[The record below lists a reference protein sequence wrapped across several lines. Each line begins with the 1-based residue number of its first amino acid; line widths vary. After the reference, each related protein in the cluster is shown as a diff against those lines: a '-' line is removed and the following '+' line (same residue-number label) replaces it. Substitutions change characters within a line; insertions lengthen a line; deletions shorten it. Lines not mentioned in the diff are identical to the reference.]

1 MSKAWSARS
10 AAERKEVEAAFVA
23 RHGAELLLDGDAE
36 PPSEAETGTP
46 RARRRLPFAHLH
58 AALAGGGPLP
68 PEVSEVLRTDPG
80 TRDDFA
86 LLLERSAWQHLPRAA
101 AAAAAGQGGLER
113 REAGGFVLRVVASR
127 AGRDQVYLL
136 VELPEEVLVG
146 ADAPEG
152 EPEREPAGNRAGDR
166 AGDRTSGRAGAEA
179 KPIPG
184 PDAGLGPDA
193 GAAPDAGSQSE
204 AGSGLEAAPAPAA
217 TLPEPA
223 PEHRGTPARR
233 PGEVPTSGPTKT
245 APGRIVVRTAGGEF
259 LKRALPSPEA
269 RTIRLVMAA
278 DDPLVRAVAEPAS
291 EIFLL

>member
-10 AAERKEVEAAFVA
+10 AAERREVEAAFVA

-68 PEVSEVLRTDPG
+68 PEVSEVLRTDPEI
-80 TRDDFA
+80 RDDFA

-101 AAAAAGQGGLER
+101 AAAGRDGLER

-152 EPEREPAGNRAGDR
+152 EPEREPAGNRAG
-166 AGDRTSGRAGAEA
+166 AEA

-184 PDAGLGPDA
+184 PDAGLGPDT

-204 AGSGLEAAPAPAA
+204 AGSGSEAAPAA

-223 PEHRGTPARR
+223 REHTGTPARR

>member
-101 AAAAAGQGGLER
+101 AAAGRGGLER

-179 KPIPG
+179 KPVPG

-204 AGSGLEAAPAPAA
+204 AGSGSGSGLEAAPAA

-223 PEHRGTPARR
+223 REHTGTPARR

>member
-10 AAERKEVEAAFVA
+10 AAERREVEAAFVA

-68 PEVSEVLRTDPG
+68 PEVSEVLRTDPEI
-80 TRDDFA
+80 RDDFA

-101 AAAAAGQGGLER
+101 AAAGRDGLER

-152 EPEREPAGNRAGDR
+152 EPEREPAGDR
-166 AGDRTSGRAGAEA
+166 AGDRVGDRVGAEA

-204 AGSGLEAAPAPAA
+204 AGSGSGSGLEAAPAA

-223 PEHRGTPARR
+223 REHTGTPARR

>member
-1 MSKAWSARS
+1 MEREERGGAQGGGGGVRRPPRRR
-10 AAERKEVEAAFVA
+10 AA
-23 RHGAELLLDGDAE
+23 
-36 PPSEAETGTP
+36 
-46 RARRRLPFAHLH
+46 ARRRRG
-58 AALAGGGPLP
+58 AAVRGGDRNAAGAEAAPLCPPPCGP
-68 PEVSEVLRTDPG
+68 R
-80 TRDDFA
+80 R
-86 LLLERSAWQHLPRAA
+86 RRAA
-101 AAAAAGQGGLER
+101 AARGVGGAPHGPR
-113 REAGGFVLRVVASR
+113 RPGTTSPSFSSAVPGSTC
-127 AGRDQVYLL
+127 
-136 VELPEEVLVG
+136 
-146 ADAPEG
+146 
-152 EPEREPAGNRAGDR
+152 REPRPRPAGAASNDAKRGGSSCASSRRGPAATRSISSSSCPRKSSWARMPPRGSRRGNRPATGPDR

-179 KPIPG
+179 KPVPG

-204 AGSGLEAAPAPAA
+204 AGSGSGSGLEAAPAA

-223 PEHRGTPARR
+223 REHTGTPARR

>member
-101 AAAAAGQGGLER
+101 AAAGRGGLER

-152 EPEREPAGNRAGDR
+152 EPEREPAGDR

-179 KPIPG
+179 KPVPG

-204 AGSGLEAAPAPAA
+204 AGSGSGSGLEAAPAA

-223 PEHRGTPARR
+223 REHTGTPARR